1 MEESME
7 LPAIVIE
14 WILLWLKDIIFC
26 FHEWSIVLYFV
37 CRKRLFSKSRRA
49 DDTII
54 EGNLMSDTAHPK
66 TCWRQKGV
74 KFEKGC
80 ETGLSLDFFHSL
92 PLLFPIATFVNILIL
107 APRNHLATYMTSAV
121 HAPSVST
128 SSASTADSSSC
139 SSPYGDGPLVPPDLL
154 ESLIKH
160 SLFQRTNDQSFIY
173 QVANKMS
180 MRIFQPKDI
189 IIR

>member
-1 MEESME
+1 VS
-7 LPAIVIE
+7 
-14 WILLWLKDIIFC
+14 
-26 FHEWSIVLYFV
+26 
-37 CRKRLFSKSRRA
+37 
-49 DDTII
+49 
-54 EGNLMSDTAHPK
+54 N
-66 TCWRQKGV
+66 
-74 KFEKGC
+74 FEKGC
-80 ETGLSLDFFHSL
+80 ETGLSLDFFIFTSSFSHRDL
-92 PLLFPIATFVNILIL
+92 CQHTLLT
-107 APRNHLATYMTSAV
+107 PRNHLATYMTSAV
-121 HAPSVST
+121 HALSVST

-189 IIR
+189 IIRYGML